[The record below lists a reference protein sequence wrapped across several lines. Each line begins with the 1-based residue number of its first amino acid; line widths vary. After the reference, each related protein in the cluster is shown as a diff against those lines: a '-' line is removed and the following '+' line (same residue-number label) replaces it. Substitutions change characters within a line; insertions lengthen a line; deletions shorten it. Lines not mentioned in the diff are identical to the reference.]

1 MKVPKPGE
9 RMRSHPLYRVKT
21 KPPVV
26 FDDQRPGWDST
37 SRDLDK
43 YKLTDEQVDVSA
55 TIHPRAANPNPPQPP
70 SSNVFKFNRRPTHNL
85 TTTHRNTPHTTPQAR
100 RKQFVSKNLAKAR
113 EELRARED
121 PTTLVVHPWDPPRK
135 SPIHPAKSF
144 GRIVDKANGGDGPRA
159 DESPSPPKVRGRNMA
174 ARGGGMGPVRFSPM
188 KTPGGQHTRASL
200 DRTFESH
207 ASLPNKQS
215 PHKPAEPTRQTPLS
229 HEAETSATARR
240 LGEPPTQHNP
250 RAEVPFAEARN
261 PITGTQKKDGAS
273 RTVRATER
281 ARRLG
286 FRPTRAPEAFSNPN
300 GTGAPK
306 GFKTKGDRGD
316 KGGPTVPFE
325 EEVERFRVSRLRRKI
340 ERVTGASI
348 EDDESDE
355 QEGYSSYSSG
365 DDENVAA
372 FFEGGP
378 AHTTRI
384 DVRDE
389 DEDTDPFGN
398 GIHGK
403 DHEDPFEAVR
413 DARARLQATSALRN
427 LPAEPSRNIVGWSDG
442 WMAGTSTE
450 DVKARQSE
458 LMARQEAIKAQF
470 GTQTEGSPGTN
481 SDSSADAAPVSP
493 EPQMNDGP
501 ASRAAAAAASM
512 TPIAS
517 KEDAEEMARILH
529 VPPMPTPRQF
539 RPDLTGHP
547 VPEPAV
553 HYKPKEPEPSF
564 TRWGAPQPTT
574 VPTNFKS
581 NEWMH
586 KTANDTFQYPPPPP
600 EERGLMTYAEMRDAQ
615 LAAFAEHAVRRSV
628 EAAADPHSAA
638 TTPSKPGR
646 VVLAEVGLGTRSGF
660 PEPLKP
666 STTPK
671 KLPFDEMYG
680 EDVEGHM
687 RRHVEDAALRLSMG
701 DENFAD
707 LKAAQAAALRAQPGV
722 GASSARF
729 GPTVMPDALSAL
741 SRDGDVRR
749 SFSHDER
756 LQFGL
761 RDEAAAQR
769 RLEAMKTAAIKG
781 VDANMAAVIPALRE
795 SLELEGKIPR
805 GGAGT
810 SGEFVSV
817 PRDGTGKTGRGFG
830 GGGFVRVGAPSTSSG
845 AAPPAWSR
853 VTDATRVNVHPG
865 NYESSNRKPVVPM
878 PWFAKAY
885 PGRK

>member
-1 MKVPKPGE
+1 
-9 RMRSHPLYRVKT
+9 
-21 KPPVV
+21 
-26 FDDQRPGWDST
+26 
-37 SRDLDK
+37 
-43 YKLTDEQVDVSA
+43 
-55 TIHPRAANPNPPQPP
+55 
-70 SSNVFKFNRRPTHNL
+70 
-85 TTTHRNTPHTTPQAR
+85 
-100 RKQFVSKNLAKAR
+100 
-113 EELRARED
+113 
-121 PTTLVVHPWDPPRK
+121 
-135 SPIHPAKSF
+135 
-144 GRIVDKANGGDGPRA
+144 
-159 DESPSPPKVRGRNMA
+159 
-174 ARGGGMGPVRFSPM
+174 
-188 KTPGGQHTRASL
+188 
-200 DRTFESH
+200 
-207 ASLPNKQS
+207 
-215 PHKPAEPTRQTPLS
+215 
-229 HEAETSATARR
+229 
-240 LGEPPTQHNP
+240 
-250 RAEVPFAEARN
+250 
-261 PITGTQKKDGAS
+261 
-273 RTVRATER
+273 
-281 ARRLG
+281 
-286 FRPTRAPEAFSNPN
+286 
-300 GTGAPK
+300 
-306 GFKTKGDRGD
+306 
-316 KGGPTVPFE
+316 
-325 EEVERFRVSRLRRKI
+325 
-340 ERVTGASI
+340 
-348 EDDESDE
+348 
-355 QEGYSSYSSG
+355 
-365 DDENVAA
+365 
-372 FFEGGP
+372 
-378 AHTTRI
+378 
-384 DVRDE
+384 
-389 DEDTDPFGN
+389 
-398 GIHGK
+398 
-403 DHEDPFEAVR
+403 
-413 DARARLQATSALRN
+413 
-427 LPAEPSRNIVGWSDG
+427 
-442 WMAGTSTE
+442 MAGTSTE

-470 GTQTEGSPGTN
+470 GVQTEGSPGTA

-547 VPEPAV
+547 VPEPAA
-553 HYKPKEPEPSF
+553 HYKPKTPEPSF

-646 VVLAEVGLGTRSGF
+646 VVLAEVGLGVRSGF

-680 EDVEGHM
+680 EDVEGHT

-701 DENFAD
+701 DENFAE

-729 GPTVMPDALSAL
+729 GPTVMPYALSAL

-749 SFSHDER
+749 SFSTEER

-795 SLELEGKIPR
+795 SLELTGKIPR
-805 GGAGT
+805 GE

-817 PRDGTGKTGRGFG
+817 PRDGSGKTGRGFG
-830 GGGFVRVGAPSTSSG
+830 GGGFVRVGAPSRRRARRRPRG
-845 AAPPAWSR
+845 A
-853 VTDATRVNVHPG
+853 V
-865 NYESSNRKPVVPM
+865 
-878 PWFAKAY
+878 
-885 PGRK
+885 